1 MIHDVFCLT
10 RIRNSKILHNPF
22 FGRRR
27 TPDPVG
33 KHRKCLLKRYD
44 KHDKPI

>member
-10 RIRNSKILHNPF
+10 RIRNSKTLHNPF

-27 TPDPVG
+27 N
-33 KHRKCLLKRYD
+33 
-44 KHDKPI
+44 PIRQESTGNVF